1 LHFLKAYTEEQSSFI
16 KKFSGNAGSDVANI
30 FSRPLSQDFM
40 LFRPALLFLLG

>member
-16 KKFSGNAGSDVANI
+16 KKFSGNALTLQNI

-40 LFRPALLFLLG
+40 LFRTALLFLLG